1 MKEIL
6 KDKRIAVLSGGVSSE
21 RDVSIKSGAAVYDA
35 LKAEGY
41 DVRMIDCDRDI
52 CRRLSDIGPDVA
64 LLALHGGAGEDGSI
78 QGMLEVMGVPY
89 TGSGVL
95 ASATAM
101 DKAVSKYLFKA
112 AGITVPPFMVL
123 EKDGF
128 DYGTLFSERLF
139 DLPWVVKPC
148 GQGSSRGVN
157 IVKEEEEFTLA
168 VKDAFAFDRRV
179 LVEKFIKG
187 HEIHVGILL
196 DRVLGAVEVRP
207 GREFYDYKA
216 KYESSDTRYL
226 IPPEVDEEV
235 QEKARTAGLAAYT
248 ALGCEG
254 AARVDTIVS
263 EDGAVYVLEVN
274 TLPGM
279 TEKSLLP
286 KIAAHAGYS
295 FVSLIEESLIYAIGK
310 VERPLRQNAARP
322 LGQDAAWPLGQDAA
336 QPLGREES
344 APEAPSSGSPRPGRT
359 DG

>member
-1 MKEIL
+1 MKDIL
-6 KDKRIAVLSGGVSSE
+6 KDKRIVVLSGGMSSE
-21 RDVSIKSGAAVYDA
+21 RDVSIKSGSAMYDA

-41 DVRMIDCDRDI
+41 DVRMIDCDGDV
-52 CRRLSDIGPDVA
+52 CRRLSDIGPDVVA
-64 LLALHGGAGEDGSI
+64 LALHGGAGEDGSI

-101 DKAVSKYLFKA
+101 DKAVSKCLFKT

-128 DYGTLFSERLF
+128 DFDTLFSERPF

-148 GQGSSRGVN
+148 AQGSSRGVN
-157 IVKEEEEFTLA
+157 IVKEEDEFILA
-168 VKDAFAFDRRV
+168 LRDAFAFDCRV
-179 LVEKFIKG
+179 LIEKFIKG

-196 DRVLGAVEVRP
+196 GRVLGTVEVKP

-226 IPPEVDEEV
+226 IPPEVDEDV
-235 QEKARTAGLAAYT
+235 QEKARTAGLAAYQ
-248 ALGCEG
+248 ALGCQG
-254 AARVDTIVS
+254 TARVDTIVS

-279 TEKSLLP
+279 TEKSLMP

-295 FVSLIEESLIYAIGK
+295 FVSLIEETLVYALDK
-310 VERPLRQNAARP
+310 AARPMSQTAPRPLRQEAARP
-322 LGQDAAWPLGQDAA
+322 SSQEDK
-336 QPLGREES
+336 ES
-344 APEAPSSGSPRPGRT
+344 AGDAPSGSASRPGCKR
-359 DG
+359 G